1 VSFDLDAGLAA
12 REVAQLYR
20 RRLLASSGQQPQR
33 QFADAD
39 LLTFCSNDYL
49 GLANHPALTAALVR
63 GAQRWG
69 VGAGASHL
77 LGGHT
82 SAHCA
87 LEEELAEAV
96 GRPRALL
103 FSTGYMA
110 NLGVLGALLDRSTAV
125 FSDQLNHASLIDA
138 ARLSRARVERYP
150 HIDLVHLGD
159 LLGDGAAD
167 RRLIVTDA
175 VFSMD
180 GDIAPLPQLSAL
192 AARHGAWLMAD
203 DAHGFGVLGRHGG
216 GSAELFKLD
225 VDALPVLMGTLGKA
239 LGCFGAFVA
248 GSEALIETLIQQ
260 ARSYIFTTALPPAL
274 AEATRVALRL
284 VREDS
289 WRRDKLTKLI
299 AQFCRGAQQ
308 FGLPLLASST
318 PIQPLLAG
326 SAERALAWSE
336 HLRAR
341 GLLVP
346 AVRPPTVPAGTA
358 RLRIV
363 LTAAHDEAQVD
374 RLLLALESMP
384 GRDS

>member
-1 VSFDLDAGLAA
+1 MSFDLRAGLAA
-12 REVAQLYR
+12 REAALLYR
-20 RRLLASSGQQPQR
+20 RRQMACSAQQPQR

-49 GLANHPALTAALVR
+49 GLANHPALAAALAR
-63 GAQRWG
+63 GAERWG

-77 LGGHT
+77 LAGH
-82 SAHCA
+82 SHAHHA
-87 LEEELAEAV
+87 LEEELAAAV

-110 NLGVLGALLDRSTAV
+110 NLGVLGALLDRDARV
-125 FSDQLNHASLIDA
+125 FSDDLNHASLIDA
-138 ARLSRARVERYP
+138 ARLSRAHVERYA
-150 HIDLVHLGD
+150 HVDLPGLER
-159 LLGDGAAD
+159 LLQGSEAA

-203 DAHGFGVLGRHGG
+203 DAHGFGVLGAHGG

-260 ARSYIFTTALPPAL
+260 ARSYIYTTAMPPAL
-274 AEATRVALRL
+274 AEAARVALRL
-284 VREDS
+284 AREES
-289 WRRDKLTKLI
+289 WRRDKLTSLI
-299 AQFCRGAQQ
+299 AHFCRGARQL
-308 FGLPLLASST
+308 GLPLLASRT

-336 HLRAR
+336 HLRAH

-363 LTAAHDEAQVD
+363 LSAAHDEAQVD

-384 GRDS
+384 GRG